1 MQNSGMALLIVSAL
15 ALVGYLSYVFWIG
28 VILAPDVPLI
38 IKVAIPA
45 GAAGLFVLLVS
56 VTKDRLRMRK
66 HENLDEVRP

>member
-1 MQNSGMALLIVSAL
+1 MQNSGMALLTVSAL
-15 ALVGYLSYVFWIG
+15 ALVGYLSYVFWTG
-28 VILAPDVPLI
+28 VILAPDVPLA

-66 HENLDEVRP
+66 HENLDEIRP